1 MPDTHDFGEYD
12 VIIAGGGT
20 AGCLLANRLSADPAR
35 RVLMLEAGPRDKWIW
50 IHIPVGY
57 LYCIGNPRT
66 DWCYKTEPEPGLNGR
81 SILYA
86 RGRVLGGCSSI
97 NGMIYMRGQAE
108 DYDGWA
114 ESTGDQRWAWD
125 NVLPLFRGTED
136 HWAGSTKLHGDKGE
150 WRVEK
155 QRLRWEI
162 LERVIEAAQQ
172 AGITPSDDFN
182 KGTNEGVG
190 FFEVNQKNGV
200 RWNATKA
207 FLNPIENRPN
217 LRVVTGALIDKLDIG
232 EGRVRGV
239 HFMLDGRKQL
249 ARARQEVVLTAG
261 AIGSPAILH
270 RSGIGPAA
278 WLKQLGIEVVQDK
291 PAVGANLQDHLQ
303 IRAAY
308 KVKNI
313 ATLNRQANSLWGQAK
328 MALEYAIN
336 RSGPLTMAPS
346 QLGIFARSSPEVTRP
361 DIEFHVQPLSLDK
374 FGDKLHNFDAFTASV
389 CDLRPESRGEVK
401 IRSADPTAA
410 PHIAP
415 RYLTHENDRKRA
427 AAALRLARRVVD
439 QPALARYE
447 PEEFRPGPQYQTDE
461 DLARAA
467 GDAGTTIFHPV
478 GTCRMGRV
486 DDLSAVTDSEMR
498 YLGLAGLRIADASVM
513 PTLTSGNTASPTLM
527 IAERAAKL
535 MLGNQA

>member
-1 MPDTHDFGEYD
+1 MNAADFGEYD

-35 RVLMLEAGPRDKWIW
+35 RVLMLEAGPRDSWHW

-114 ESTGDQRWAWD
+114 ESTGDDRWKWN
-125 NVLPLFRGTED
+125 NVLPLFRETED
-136 HWAGSTKLHGDKGE
+136 HWAGETPLHGNKGN

-155 QRLRWEI
+155 QRLRWDI

-172 AGITPSDDFN
+172 AGIAPTDDFN
-182 KGTNEGVG
+182 RGTNAGVG
-190 FFEVNQKNGV
+190 FFEVNQKKGV
-200 RWNATKA
+200 RWSATKA
-207 FLNPIENRPN
+207 FLRDVEHRPN
-217 LRVVTGALIDKLDIG
+217 LRVITGALIDRLEIG

-239 HFMLDGRKQL
+239 HFIRDGQKFH
-249 ARARQEVVLTAG
+249 ARASTEVVLTAG

-270 RSGIGPAA
+270 RSGIGPAG
-278 WLKQLGIEVVQDK
+278 WLQSLGIASVLDK
-291 PAVGANLQDHLQ
+291 PQVGANLQDHLQ

-308 KVKNI
+308 KVRGIN
-313 ATLNRQANSLWGQAK
+313 TLNRQANSLIGQAK
-328 MALEYAIN
+328 MALEYALF

-346 QLGIFARSSPEVTRP
+346 QLGIFARSGPEVTRP

-374 FGDKLHNFDAFTASV
+374 FGDNLHNFDAFTASV
-389 CDLRPESRGEVK
+389 CDLRPESRGEIK
-401 IRSADPTAA
+401 IRTADPTEA
-410 PHIAP
+410 PMIAP
-415 RYLTHENDRKRA
+415 NYLSHERDRLRA
-427 AAALRLARRVVD
+427 ARALRLARHVVSQD
-439 QPALARYE
+439 ALKPYA

-467 GDAGTTIFHPV
+467 GDIGTTIFHPV
-478 GTCRMGRV
+478 GTCKMGRL
-486 DDLSAVTDSEMR
+486 DDPSAVVDSEMR
-498 YLGLAGLRIADASVM
+498 FIGLDGLRIADASVM

-535 MLGNQA
+535 MTQ

>member
-1 MPDTHDFGEYD
+1 MSMVDFGEYD

-35 RVLMLEAGPRDKWIW
+35 RVLMLEAGPRDKWHW

-97 NGMIYMRGQAE
+97 NGMIYMRGHAE

-114 ESTGDQRWAWD
+114 ESTGDERWKWD
-125 NVLPLFRGTED
+125 RVLPLFRETEN
-136 HWAGSTKLHGDKGE
+136 HWAGETPLHGDKGS

-172 AGITPSDDFN
+172 AGIAPTDDFN
-182 KGTNEGVG
+182 RGTNAGVG
-190 FFEVNQKNGV
+190 FFEVNQKKGG

-207 FLNPIENRPN
+207 FLRDIEHRPN
-217 LRVVTGALIDKLDIG
+217 LRVVTGALIDRLEIG

-239 HFMLDGRKQL
+239 HFRLNGQTML
-249 ARARQEVVLTAG
+249 ARATTEVVLTAG
-261 AIGSPAILH
+261 AIGSPTILN
-270 RSGIGPAA
+270 RSGVGDAS
-278 WLKQLGIEVVQDK
+278 WLQSLGITPVLNK
-291 PAVGANLQDHLQ
+291 PQVGGNLQDHLQ

-308 KVKNI
+308 KVRNI
-313 ATLNRQANSLWGQAK
+313 ATLNRQANSLFGQAK

-346 QLGIFARSSPEVTRP
+346 QLGIFACSSPEVTRP
-361 DIEFHVQPLSLDK
+361 DIEFHVQPLSLGK
-374 FGDKLHNFDAFTASV
+374 FGDNLDNFDAFTASV
-389 CDLRPESRGEVK
+389 CDLRPDSRGTIK
-401 IRSADPTAA
+401 IRSADPADA
-410 PHIAP
+410 PMIAP
-415 RYLTHENDRKRA
+415 NYLSDPRDRARA
-427 AAALRLARRVVD
+427 VKALRLARRVVGQD
-439 QPALARYE
+439 ALKPYA

-461 DLARAA
+461 DLIRAA
-467 GDAGTTIFHPV
+467 GDVGTTIFHPV
-478 GTCRMGRV
+478 GTCKMGRA
-486 DDLSAVTDSEMR
+486 DDPSAVVDSEMR
-498 YLGLAGLRIADASVM
+498 FIGLEGLRIADASIM

-527 IAERAAKL
+527 IAERAARL
-535 MLGNQA
+535 MRGNYA

>member
-1 MPDTHDFGEYD
+1 MSMVDFGEYD

-35 RVLMLEAGPRDKWIW
+35 RVLMLEAGPRDKWHW

-97 NGMIYMRGQAE
+97 NGMIYMRGHAE

-114 ESTGDQRWAWD
+114 ESTGDERWKWD
-125 NVLPLFRGTED
+125 RVLPLFRETEN
-136 HWAGSTKLHGDKGE
+136 HWAGETPLHGDKGS

-172 AGITPSDDFN
+172 AGIAPTDDFN
-182 KGTNEGVG
+182 RGTNAGVG
-190 FFEVNQKNGV
+190 FFEVNQKKGV

-207 FLNPIENRPN
+207 FLRDIEHRPN
-217 LRVVTGALIDKLDIG
+217 LRVVTGALIDRLEIG

-239 HFMLDGRKQL
+239 HFRLNGQTML
-249 ARARQEVVLTAG
+249 ARATTEVVLTAG
-261 AIGSPAILH
+261 AIGSPTILN
-270 RSGIGPAA
+270 RSGVGDAS
-278 WLKQLGIEVVQDK
+278 WLQSLGITPVLNK
-291 PAVGANLQDHLQ
+291 PQVGGNLQDHLQ

-308 KVKNI
+308 KVRNI
-313 ATLNRQANSLWGQAK
+313 ATLNRQANSLFGQAK

-346 QLGIFARSSPEVTRP
+346 QLGIFACSSPEVTRP
-361 DIEFHVQPLSLDK
+361 DIEFHVQPLSLGK
-374 FGDKLHNFDAFTASV
+374 FGDNLDNFDAFTASV
-389 CDLRPESRGEVK
+389 CDLRPDSRGTIK
-401 IRSADPTAA
+401 IRSADPADA
-410 PHIAP
+410 PMIAP
-415 RYLTHENDRKRA
+415 NYLSDPRDRARA
-427 AAALRLARRVVD
+427 VKALRLARRVVGQD
-439 QPALARYE
+439 ALKPYA

-461 DLARAA
+461 DLIRAA
-467 GDAGTTIFHPV
+467 GDVGTTIFHPV
-478 GTCRMGRV
+478 GTCKMGRA
-486 DDLSAVTDSEMR
+486 DDPSAVVDSEMR
-498 YLGLAGLRIADASVM
+498 FIGLEGLRIADASIM

-527 IAERAAKL
+527 IAERAARL
-535 MLGNQA
+535 MRGNYA

>member
-1 MPDTHDFGEYD
+1 MSMVDFGEYD

-35 RVLMLEAGPRDKWIW
+35 RVLMLEAGPRDKWHW

-97 NGMIYMRGQAE
+97 NGMIYMRGHAE

-114 ESTGDQRWAWD
+114 ESTGDERWKWD
-125 NVLPLFRGTED
+125 RVLPLFRETEN
-136 HWAGSTKLHGDKGE
+136 HWAGETPLHGDKGS

-172 AGITPSDDFN
+172 AGIAPTDDFN
-182 KGTNEGVG
+182 RGTNAGVG
-190 FFEVNQKNGV
+190 FFEVNQKKGV

-207 FLNPIENRPN
+207 FLRDIEHRPN
-217 LRVVTGALIDKLDIG
+217 LRVVTGALIDRLEIG

-239 HFMLDGRKQL
+239 HFRLNGQTML
-249 ARARQEVVLTAG
+249 ARATTEVVLTAG
-261 AIGSPAILH
+261 AIGSPTILN
-270 RSGIGPAA
+270 RSGVGDAS
-278 WLKQLGIEVVQDK
+278 WLQSLGITPVLNK
-291 PAVGANLQDHLQ
+291 PQVGGNLQDHLQ

-308 KVKNI
+308 KVRNI
-313 ATLNRQANSLWGQAK
+313 ATLNRQANSLFGQAK

-346 QLGIFARSSPEVTRP
+346 QLGIFACSSPEVTRP
-361 DIEFHVQPLSLDK
+361 DIEFHVQPLSLGK
-374 FGDKLHNFDAFTASV
+374 FGDNLDNFDAFTASV
-389 CDLRPESRGEVK
+389 CDLRPDSRGTIK
-401 IRSADPTAA
+401 IRSADPADA
-410 PHIAP
+410 PMIAP
-415 RYLTHENDRKRA
+415 NYLSDPRDRARA
-427 AAALRLARRVVD
+427 VKALRLARRVVGQD
-439 QPALARYE
+439 ALKPYA

-461 DLARAA
+461 DLIRAA
-467 GDAGTTIFHPV
+467 GDVGTTIFHPV
-478 GTCRMGRV
+478 GTCNMGRA
-486 DDLSAVTDSEMR
+486 DDPSAVVDSEMR
-498 YLGLAGLRIADASVM
+498 FIGLEGLRIADASIM

-527 IAERAAKL
+527 IAERAARL
-535 MLGNQA
+535 MRGNYA

>member
-1 MPDTHDFGEYD
+1 MNAADFGEYD

-35 RVLMLEAGPRDKWIW
+35 RVLMLEAGPRDSWHW

-86 RGRVLGGCSSI
+86 RGRVLGGCTSI

-108 DYDGWA
+108 DYNGWA
-114 ESTGDQRWAWD
+114 ESTGDDRWKWD
-125 NVLPLFRGTED
+125 NVLPLFRETES
-136 HWAGSTKLHGDKGE
+136 HWAGETQLHGDKGT

-155 QRLRWEI
+155 QRLRWDI

-172 AGITPSDDFN
+172 AGISQTDDFN
-182 KGTNEGVG
+182 RGTNEGVG
-190 FFEVNQKNGV
+190 FFEVNQKKGV
-200 RWNATKA
+200 RWSATKA
-207 FLNPIENRPN
+207 FLRDVEHRPN
-217 LRVVTGALIDKLDIG
+217 LRVITGALIDRLEIS

-239 HFMLDGRKQL
+239 HFIRDGQKL
-249 ARARQEVVLTAG
+249 HARATTEVVLTAG

-270 RSGIGPAA
+270 RSGVGPAG
-278 WLKQLGIEVVQDK
+278 WLQSLGVTPVLDK
-291 PAVGANLQDHLQ
+291 PQVGANLQDHLQ

-308 KVKNI
+308 KVRGIN
-313 ATLNRQANSLWGQAK
+313 TLNRQANSLIGQAK
-328 MALEYAIN
+328 MALEYALF

-346 QLGIFARSSPEVTRP
+346 QLGIFARSGPEVTRP

-374 FGDKLHNFDAFTASV
+374 FGDNLHNFDAFTASV
-389 CDLRPESRGEVK
+389 CDLRPESRGEIK
-401 IRSADPTAA
+401 IRTADPTEA
-410 PHIAP
+410 PMIAP
-415 RYLTHENDRKRA
+415 NYLSHERDRIRA
-427 AAALRLARRVVD
+427 ARALRLARHVVSQD
-439 QPALARYE
+439 ALKPYA
-447 PEEFRPGPQYQTDE
+447 PEEFRPGPQYQTDD

-467 GDAGTTIFHPV
+467 GDIGTTIFHPV
-478 GTCRMGRV
+478 GTCKMGRL
-486 DDLSAVTDSEMR
+486 DDPSAVVDSEMR
-498 YLGLAGLRIADASVM
+498 FIGLDGLRIADASVM

-527 IAERAAKL
+527 IAERAARL
-535 MLGNQA
+535 MQGNQA

>member
-1 MPDTHDFGEYD
+1 MPTTIDFGDYD

-114 ESTGDQRWAWD
+114 AATGDARWAWN
-125 NVLPLFRGTED
+125 NVLPLFRDTEN
-136 HWAGSTKLHGDKGE
+136 HWNGETRLHGNTGE

-155 QRLRWEI
+155 QRLRWDI
-162 LERVIEAAQQ
+162 LERVVEAAQQ
-172 AGITPSDDFN
+172 AGITPNDDFN
-182 KGTNEGVG
+182 RGTNAGVG
-190 FFEVNQKNGV
+190 FFEVNQKKGM

-207 FLNPIENRPN
+207 FLNPIEHRPN
-217 LRVVTGALIDKLDIG
+217 LRVVTGALIDRLDIA

-239 HFMLDGRKQL
+239 HFSLNGRKHL
-249 ARARQEVVLTAG
+249 ATARSEVVLTAG

-278 WLKQLGIEVVQDK
+278 WLKQLGIDVVQDR
-291 PAVGANLQDHLQ
+291 PAIGANLQDHLQ
-303 IRAAY
+303 IRAAF
-308 KVKNI
+308 KVRNI
-313 ATLNRQANSLWGQAK
+313 ATLNRQANSLIGQAK
-328 MALEYAIN
+328 MALQYALT

-346 QLGIFARSSPEVTRP
+346 QLGIFACSSPEVTRP

-374 FGDKLHNFDAFTASV
+374 FGDKLHDFDAFTASV
-389 CDLRPESRGEVK
+389 CDLRPESRGEIK

-410 PHIAP
+410 PIIAP
-415 RYLTHENDRKRA
+415 NYLSHENDRLRA
-427 AAALRLARRVVD
+427 ARALRLARHVVS
-439 QPALARYE
+439 QPALSPYA
-447 PEEFRPGPQYQTDE
+447 PTEFRPGTQYQTDE
-461 DLARAA
+461 ELARAA
-467 GDAGTTIFHPV
+467 GDTGTTIFHPV
-478 GTCRMGRV
+478 GTCRMGPA
-486 DDLSAVTDSEMR
+486 DDPSSVTDSELR
-498 YLGLAGLRIADASVM
+498 FIGLAGLRIADASVM

-527 IAERAAKL
+527 IAERAARL
-535 MLGNQA
+535 MRGNQA

>member
-1 MPDTHDFGEYD
+1 MQDTVDFGEYD

-35 RVLMLEAGPRDKWIW
+35 KVLMLEAGPRDKWIW

-66 DWCYKTEPEPGLNGR
+66 DWCYKTEPEAGLNGR

-86 RGRVLGGCSSI
+86 RGRVLGGCTSI

-114 ESTGDQRWAWD
+114 ESTGDARWNWQ
-125 NVLPLFRGTED
+125 NVLPLFRDTEN
-136 HWAGSTKLHGDKGE
+136 HWAGATPLHGGKGE

-155 QRLRWEI
+155 QRLHWEI
-162 LERVIEAAQQ
+162 LERVVDAAQQ
-172 AGITPSDDFN
+172 AGIAATDDFN
-182 KGTNEGVG
+182 RGTNEGVG
-190 FFEVNQKNGV
+190 FFEVNQKRGM
-200 RWNATKA
+200 RWSATKA
-207 FLNPIENRPN
+207 FLNPIEHRPN
-217 LRVVTGALIDKLDIG
+217 LRVVTDALIDRLDIA

-239 HFMLDGRKQL
+239 HFLLNGKKHL
-249 ARARQEVVLTAG
+249 ARARSEVVLTAG

-278 WLKQLGIEVVQDK
+278 WLQQLGVEVVQDR
-291 PAVGANLQDHLQ
+291 PAIGANLQDHLQ

-313 ATLNRQANSLWGQAK
+313 ETLNRQSNSLWGQAK

-374 FGDKLHNFDAFTASV
+374 FGDKLHPFDAFTASV
-389 CDLRPESRGEVK
+389 CDLRPQSRGEVK
-401 IRSADPTAA
+401 IREADPRAA
-410 PHIAP
+410 PIIAP
-415 RYLTHENDRKRA
+415 NYLSHAGDRKRA
-427 AAALRLARRVVD
+427 AAALRLVRRVVE
-439 QPALARYE
+439 QPALAPYE
-447 PEEFRPGPQYQTDE
+447 PTEFRPGPSYQTDE

-467 GDAGTTIFHPV
+467 GDIGTTIFHPV
-478 GTCRMGRV
+478 GTCRMGRA
-486 DDLSAVTDSEMR
+486 DDPASVTDSEMR
-498 YLGLAGLRIADASVM
+498 FLGLAGLRIADASVM
-513 PTLTSGNTASPTLM
+513 PALTSGNTASPTLM
-527 IAERAAKL
+527 IAERAAAL
-535 MLGNQA
+535 MRGNQA

>member
-1 MPDTHDFGEYD
+1 MSAADFGEYD

-20 AGCLLANRLSADPAR
+20 AGCLLANRLSADPSR
-35 RVLMLEAGPRDKWIW
+35 RVLMLEAGPRDSWHW

-57 LYCIGNPRT
+57 LHCIGNPRT

-86 RGRVLGGCSSI
+86 RGRVLGGCTSI

-114 ESTGDQRWAWD
+114 ESTGDDRWSWD
-125 NVLPLFRGTED
+125 RVLPLFRETED
-136 HWAGSTKLHGDKGE
+136 HWAGETKLHGDKGN

-172 AGITPSDDFN
+172 AGISQTDDFN

-190 FFEVNQKNGV
+190 FFEVNQKKGV
-200 RWNATKA
+200 RWSATKA
-207 FLNPIENRPN
+207 FLRDVEHRPN
-217 LRVVTGALIDKLDIG
+217 LRVITGALIDRLEIS

-239 HFMLDGRKQL
+239 HFRRDGQKLL
-249 ARARQEVVLTAG
+249 ARASTEVVLTAG

-270 RSGIGPAA
+270 RSGVGPAG
-278 WLKQLGIEVVQDK
+278 WLQSRGVTPVLDK
-291 PAVGANLQDHLQ
+291 PQVGANLQDHLQ

-308 KVKNI
+308 KVHGIN
-313 ATLNRQANSLWGQAK
+313 TLNRQANSLVGKAK
-328 MALEYAIN
+328 MALEYALF

-346 QLGIFARSSPEVTRP
+346 QLGIFARSGPEVTRP

-374 FGDKLHNFDAFTASV
+374 FGDNLHSFDAFTASV
-389 CDLRPESRGEVK
+389 CDLRPESRGETK
-401 IRSADPTAA
+401 IRSADPTDA
-410 PHIAP
+410 PMIAP
-415 RYLTHENDRKRA
+415 NYLSHERDRIRA
-427 AAALRLARRVVD
+427 ARALRLARHVVSQD
-439 QPALARYE
+439 ALKPYA

-467 GDAGTTIFHPV
+467 GDIGTTIFHPV
-478 GTCRMGRV
+478 GTCKMGRV
-486 DDLSAVTDSEMR
+486 DDPSSVVDSEMR
-498 YLGLAGLRIADASVM
+498 FIGLDGLRIADASVM

-527 IAERAAKL
+527 IAERAARL
-535 MLGNQA
+535 MQGNQA